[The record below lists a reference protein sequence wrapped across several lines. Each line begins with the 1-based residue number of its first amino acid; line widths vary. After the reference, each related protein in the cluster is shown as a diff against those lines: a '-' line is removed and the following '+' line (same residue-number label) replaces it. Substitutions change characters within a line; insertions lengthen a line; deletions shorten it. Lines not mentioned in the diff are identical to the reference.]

1 MPYVGRFAP
10 SPTGPLH
17 LGSLTTAVASYLH
30 ARQAGGEWLVR
41 VEDIDPLREPPGA
54 AAEIL
59 RTLDAYGLH
68 WDRDIVYQSTRFTAY
83 RAAAEGLLERGV
95 AFRCSCS
102 RKDVEETGGGARPY
116 PGTCRSRA
124 THSGP
129 TSIRMRVERGTFGF
143 RDSLQGQ
150 VDVDV
155 HDAEGDYVVYRRDDL
170 PAYHLAVVLDDH
182 WQGVDTIVRGRDLL
196 AMTPVHMHLRQVLG
210 LPEPRYLHL
219 PVLTEHQGVK
229 LSKQTGAA
237 AVGPV
242 YSAETAVR
250 VLELLGLK
258 VPTEAHGARSAE
270 LWGWAIRNW
279 RIEELIGRQSI
290 HIG

>member
-1 MPYVGRFAP
+1 MSYVGRFAP

-59 RTLDAYGLH
+59 RTLDAFGLH
-68 WDRDIVYQSTRFTAY
+68 WDRDVLYQSTRFAEY
-83 RAAAEGLLERGV
+83 RAAAQALLDRGI

-102 RKDVEETGGGARPY
+102 RKDVEESSGGGRRY
-116 PGTCRSRA
+116 PGICRSRTVHAGA
-124 THSGP
+124 TA
-129 TSIRMRVERGTFGF
+129 IRVLVEPGFVGF
-143 RDSLQGQ
+143 RDGLQGC
-150 VDVDV
+150 VEADLSA
-155 HDAEGDYVVYRRDDL
+155 AEGDYVVYRRDDF

-182 WQGVDTIVRGRDLL
+182 WQGVDTIVRGADLL
-196 AMTPVHMHLRQVLG
+196 TTTLVHCHLRPLVG
-210 LPEPRYLHL
+210 LPEPRYFHL
-219 PVLTEHQGVK
+219 PVVSDRRGVK

-237 AVGPV
+237 PVGVV

-250 VLELLGLK
+250 VLELLGLE
-258 VPTEAHGARSAE
+258 VPDDGRGAPGAE
-270 LWGWAIRNW
+270 LWAWALGQW
-279 RIEELIGRQSI
+279 KIEELIGRQSI
-290 HIG
+290 HIA

>member
-1 MPYVGRFAP
+1 MRYVGRFAP

-41 VEDIDPLREPPGA
+41 VEDVDPPREPPGA

-59 RTLDAYGLH
+59 RTLGAYGLE
-68 WDRDIVYQSTRFTAY
+68 WDRDVVYQSTRLPVY
-83 RAAAEGLLERGV
+83 RAAAEALLARGA

-102 RKDVEETGGGARPY
+102 RKDVEETTGGVRRY
-116 PGTCRSRA
+116 PGTCRSRTVHA
-124 THSGP
+124 GP
-129 TSIRMRVERGTFGF
+129 TSIRVQVEPGTLGF
-143 RDSLQGQ
+143 HDGLQGRLE
-150 VDVDV
+150 VDV
-155 HDAEGDYVVYRRDDL
+155 HAVEGDYVVYRRDDL
-170 PAYHLAVVLDDH
+170 PAYHLAVVLDDQ

-219 PVLTEHQGVK
+219 PVLTDGQGNK

-237 AVGPV
+237 PVGPL

-250 VLELLGLK
+250 VLELLGLA
-258 VPTEAHGARSAE
+258 VPVEARGARATE

-290 HIG
+290 HIA